1 MAITSALSG
10 LRADTP
16 DKLILDAG
24 ALYVN
29 FNVTKFL
36 AADTPAGQALAQAV
50 LSTNT
55 WTDPNGDTVAPRK
68 LGATRGGT
76 TITLNKTERQIEVD
90 GRRTTV
96 KGFQRVD
103 MIEPS
108 ISTALIEIADHETLA
123 LALGS
128 ATTTSYTNFRTVRPN
143 LYPVPEDYL
152 GNIALVATING
163 ARTPN
168 GDPVPAVVIMENA
181 RVNQVQDISF
191 VDKNETVMNVTIV
204 AHALAEDAF
213 SIPMYVI
220 LPKLDGM
227 GYY

>member
-1 MAITSALSG
+1 
-10 LRADTP
+10 
-16 DKLILDAG
+16 
-24 ALYVN
+24 
-29 FNVTKFL
+29 
-36 AADTPAGQALAQAV
+36 
-50 LSTNT
+50 
-55 WTDPNGDTVAPRK
+55 
-68 LGATRGGT
+68 
-76 TITLNKTERQIEVD
+76 
-90 GRRTTV
+90 
-96 KGFQRVD
+96 